1 MNIIFKDI
9 WARCYYLIFTLSSF
23 LNWKHFFWGL
33 QKFTT
38 VFPFSRV
45 FWFYNLL
52 RYCMT
57 INAIHVTFKEAEKL
71 RLKFCSFKKT
81 LQFKNWRMVILC
93 IWVKSMSNLSLISLN
108 VYITL
113 YFSKSTHFV
122 RKIDF
127 FSVEN
132 CEPLL
137 LSSENIFIAFYHM
150 LAILLGTEN
159 PVVRGHLNQWIL
171 IWHILERR
179 LDAQA
184 INTKQTP
191 WFSC

>member
-1 MNIIFKDI
+1 
-9 WARCYYLIFTLSSF
+9 
-23 LNWKHFFWGL
+23 
-33 QKFTT
+33 
-38 VFPFSRV
+38 
-45 FWFYNLL
+45 
-52 RYCMT
+52 
-57 INAIHVTFKEAEKL
+57 
-71 RLKFCSFKKT
+71 
-81 LQFKNWRMVILC
+81 
-93 IWVKSMSNLSLISLN
+93 MSNLSLISLN

-159 PVVRGHLNQWIL
+159 PVVRGHLNQ
-171 IWHILERR
+171 
-179 LDAQA
+179 
-184 INTKQTP
+184 
-191 WFSC
+191 